1 MKFLFGGYLFE
12 LEKNNN
18 VLLSKT
24 DVNTQIPLAEAVK
37 QFIIFLYDNKIQ
49 YVMIYD
55 VKNKNRYKYFLMYI
69 YNTSSSYFKKLMSFA
84 NIVEDDGHL
93 IIKLY

>member
-12 LEKNNN
+12 IEKNNN
-18 VLLSKT
+18 ILLSKT
-24 DVNTQIPLAEAVK
+24 DENTLIPLSEAVK

-55 VKNKNRYKYFLMYI
+55 VKKKNRYKYLLTYI
-69 YNTSSSYFKKLMSFA
+69 YNKSTYYFKKLMSFA